1 MKNCWL
7 LFNSGLEFRCF
18 CFTLLNLLVAVSVD
32 VWIILKDQVLWIF
45 FVSDVIVWQGQV
57 YL

>member
-32 VWIILKDQVLWIF
+32 VWIILEDQVLWIF
-45 FVSDVIVWQGQV
+45 FVSDVVVWQG
-57 YL
+57 